1 MGLLADIYLA
11 KTDAEAVKYD
21 AAPGGFTDRLQ
32 YKGIME
38 LQLSTLWASVLG
50 VKWELK
56 LMKPFTT
63 IFHTDGGERLIC
75 RLPAAML
82 NDLVKLTPEQISGA
96 ADKWAATA
104 EMRCKPSDALTIAEG
119 LAVCAR
125 KAIETEQNVYLWNSV

>member
-21 AAPGGFTDRLQ
+21 AAPGGFTDSLQ
-32 YKGIME
+32 YKGITE

-56 LMKPFTT
+56 LMKPF
-63 IFHTDGGERLIC
+63 FHTNGGERLIC

-82 NDLVKLTPEQISGA
+82 NDLVKLTSKHVSGA
-96 ADKWAATA
+96 ADKWAATS
-104 EMRCKPSDALTIAEG
+104 EMRCKPSDALTIVEG
-119 LAVCAR
+119 LAVGAR